1 MNTLKDY
8 IRDDINLFFDNVDTL
23 EDAEDNLDELLE
35 EIMETIHDKIHKFLN

>member
-35 EIMETIHDKIHKFLN
+35 EIMESIREVIFKNIE